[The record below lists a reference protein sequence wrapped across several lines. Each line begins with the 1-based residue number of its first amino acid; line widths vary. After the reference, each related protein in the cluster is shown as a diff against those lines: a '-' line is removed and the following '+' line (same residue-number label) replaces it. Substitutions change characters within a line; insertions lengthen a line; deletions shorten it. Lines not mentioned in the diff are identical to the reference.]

1 MAISSGALWAG
12 RIVSGLVVLFLIFDG
27 VMKLVKPIQVVD
39 ATKQL
44 GYPEADI
51 LPIGVLLL
59 ICTALY
65 CVSRTS
71 ILGAILLTGYLGG
84 AIASQVRAGNPAF
97 NIIFAS
103 TFAVLMWLGLW
114 LRDDRLRGLIP

>member
-12 RIVSGLVVLFLIFDG
+12 RIVSGLVVLFMVFDG
-27 VMKLVKPIQVVD
+27 VMKLMRPVQVVD

-44 GYPEADI
+44 GYPETDI
-51 LPIGVLLL
+51 VPMGVLLL

-65 CVSRTS
+65 VVPRTS

-84 AIASQVRAGNPAF
+84 ANASQWRAGNPTF
-97 NIIFAS
+97 NLIFAS
-103 TFAVLMWLGLW
+103 TFAVLVWLGLW
-114 LRDDRLRGLIP
+114 LRDERLRVLIP